1 MRRMLLAVC
10 LAAVALGVTA
20 APAPAPPPGPD
31 YDVAFAAAGAAYR
44 YGFPLMEFL
53 RVRAEETSVR
63 APNTAGDAP
72 LNTFSNA
79 LRFADASERTIVAP
93 NVDTLYSIAQL
104 DLGKGP
110 IVLEHPDMGKRYF
123 TFELV
128 DPYTNVIGYVG
139 ARTTGSKAGRFA
151 ISWTK
156 KPGHAV
162 AGVRTIKSPYRRV
175 WVIGRTLVDGGAP
188 DLKRARALMRQ
199 YALVPLRR
207 LDNPPAP
214 LRVRR
219 GLRPKGATEPT
230 GLAFLDALGDAL
242 RDNPPPARDASFL
255 AGLSA
260 LGIGPGKKP
269 SQAGLSPAQLD
280 GLRDG
285 LAQAAAQLPGAARGM
300 VLSRAAQG
308 GGWSF
313 TQRNIGNYGTD
324 YEQRAQIAVVGLG
337 ANTEA
342 EAMYPTALTDA
353 SGNLLDGTKTYRL
366 VFPPGQAPPNRA
378 FWSLTMYDIAGYLVP
393 NAEHRYAIGSSHPPL
408 VKRRDGSIV
417 VVLSHDKPKERL
429 VNWLPAPAT
438 AFRLTLRI
446 YRPTRRALSGAWKPG
461 PIQLYAASR

>member
-1 MRRMLLAVC
+1 M
-10 LAAVALGVTA
+10 
-20 APAPAPPPGPD
+20 
-31 YDVAFAAAGAAYR
+31 
-44 YGFPLMEFL
+44 
-53 RVRAEETSVR
+53 
-63 APNTAGDAP
+63 
-72 LNTFSNA
+72 
-79 LRFADASERTIVAP
+79 
-93 NVDTLYSIAQL
+93 DTLYSIAQL

-162 AGVRTIKSPYRRV
+162 AGVRTIHSHYRRV
-175 WVIGRTLVDGGAP
+175 WVIGRTLVDGGTA
-188 DLKRARALMRQ
+188 DLKQARALMRQ
-199 YALVPLRR
+199 YALVPLSR
-207 LDNPPAP
+207 LDDPPAP
-214 LRVRR
+214 PPVRR
-219 GLRPKGATEPT
+219 NLKPKPATEPT

-280 GLRDG
+280 GVRDG
-285 LAQAAAQLPGAARGM
+285 VTQAAAQLPGEARSM
-300 VLSRAAQG
+300 VLSRAVQG
-308 GGWSF
+308 HGWAY
-313 TQRNIGNYGTD
+313 TMPTIGRFGTD
-324 YEQRAQIAVVGLG
+324 YDQRAQIAVVGLG

-342 EAMYPTALTDA
+342 ESMYPTALTDA
-353 SGNLLDGTKTYRL
+353 NGSLLDGTKTYRL

-393 NAEHRYAIGSSHPPL
+393 NSGDRYSIGSSHPPL

-417 VVLSHDKPKERL
+417 VVLSHSKPKERL

-438 AFRLTLRI
+438 AFRLTMRI
-446 YRPTRRALSGAWKPG
+446 YRPTRQALSGAWKPP
-461 PIQLYAASR
+461 PIQLYAAPR